1 MSANPKNPESN
12 LLKPDSPKP
21 ADPTSA
27 PAPQIFQQLGVPTHE
42 ALQALLAFSSLHE
55 QIRQRRIDDK
65 HDEKHAEKH
74 DRVVPTGDVWELEQF
89 VLDEVLQ
96 LVSDRA
102 LAITGADGVAIA
114 LADGNAIVCRASSGT
129 IAPDA
134 GVRLDPN
141 SGFSGA
147 CLTSGHIVR
156 CDDSENDSRVNVETC
171 RRLGTRSMVAVPL
184 SARQTVIGLLEAFSS
199 EAYGFNDSDVRNLNL
214 LAELI
219 LAALKPEEEDRL
231 AEISQRVVAAVAKP
245 MEPLPVADPPSEAT
259 PAPVVIVPQVAEI
272 EKNETDQTEAP
283 EIHQENPEIL
293 AAIPELSIARPAT
306 PATPS
311 SAVPDLVLSKV
322 VVTEIDAPE
331 SVVPVIKSEP
341 VQPAPSAD
349 AAPASLSAPHRV
361 TETLTDHN
369 IVPDETPA
377 IFSESSSG
385 EKSRYGL
392 RIVLPILLIVLVAL
406 FGLWRTI
413 VHTPAAIS
421 QPGHSASAVAT
432 PSPGTSSPSE
442 LDYSEAA
449 PLADKS
455 SPAEK
460 GQKSA
465 VTGIRHWSAADS
477 STVVI
482 DLQDQV
488 QYEAHRLAN
497 PERIYFDLHDTTLA
511 AGLDNKS
518 IAVQD
523 ALLVRVR
530 VAQPVSG
537 ITRVVLET
545 KNPSDYSVSLEQNPY
560 RLVVEVRRLGAKP
573 QPHARV
579 DLFGPENPK
588 ETIQIETG
596 QIHTGQSAKSLP
608 PSVPAASATA
618 KSTAANITDSSQ
630 ASAHVPQ
637 FRLVL
642 DAGHGGWDLGT
653 VGRKGLLE
661 KDLVLDIVDRL
672 GKLVQ
677 SHLGAEVIYT
687 RQDDTYIPLEKR
699 AEIANVAHADLF
711 LSIHANYSDYP
722 SARGVETYYTN
733 TYSSLK
739 ARTPGADATDTTL
752 QNIDWTNVDIREK
765 VQESHRFAASVQR
778 SLFGT
783 LAAKNPGLRDRGVKA
798 ASYVVLT
805 GTEMPAI
812 LAEVSFVSSP
822 TDESELQRSAYRQQ
836 IAEALYQGIA
846 HYAEASHHVKLASAK
861 K

>member
-1 MSANPKNPESN
+1 VSANPKNPS
-12 LLKPDSPKP
+12 LDIAKPGVDLAPTP
-21 ADPTSA
+21 ARTTHV
-27 PAPQIFQQLGVPTHE
+27 VPSHE

-55 QIRQRRIDDK
+55 QIRQRRER
-65 HDEKHAEKH
+65 EKH
-74 DRVVPTGDVWELEQF
+74 TGEVSTKDVWELEQF

-114 LADGNAIVCRASSGT
+114 LADGDAIVCRASSGK

-141 SGFSGA
+141 AGFSGA
-147 CLTSGHIVR
+147 CLTSGHIIR
-156 CDDSENDSRVNVETC
+156 CDDSENDSRVNVQTC
-171 RRLGTRSMVAVPL
+171 RNLGARSMVAVPL
-184 SARQTVIGLLEAFSS
+184 SARKTVIGLLETFSS
-199 EAYGFNDSDVRNLNL
+199 EAFGFNDSDVRSLIL

-231 AEISQRVVAAVAKP
+231 AEISQRVVVAVAAP
-245 MEPLPVADPPSEAT
+245 MAAQSSAS
-259 PAPVVIVPQVAEI
+259 QV
-272 EKNETDQTEAP
+272 DQD
-283 EIHQENPEIL
+283 PEIL
-293 AAIPELSIARPAT
+293 ASIPELGVPEVPVTGEVQNLDSDDSEVVDPMIVEPTIVDPMIVEPMIVEPMIVEPMIVETTIAEPVIAAVPIPDAPVERVEPGRLINHPPEENEVPEMFPETIPAEKSRVVRVMLPLALAGLAAVGGLWWKLSHHSAETSHQVVSAAAPTTTSASSPADLDYT
-306 PATPS
+306 PAT
-311 SAVPDLVLSKV
+311 
-322 VVTEIDAPE
+322 
-331 SVVPVIKSEP
+331 
-341 VQPAPSAD
+341 
-349 AAPASLSAPHRV
+349 
-361 TETLTDHN
+361 
-369 IVPDETPA
+369 
-377 IFSESSSG
+377 
-385 EKSRYGL
+385 
-392 RIVLPILLIVLVAL
+392 
-406 FGLWRTI
+406 
-413 VHTPAAIS
+413 
-421 QPGHSASAVAT
+421 
-432 PSPGTSSPSE
+432 
-442 LDYSEAA
+442 

-455 SPAEK
+455 GSEK
-460 GQKSA
+460 GSA

-488 QYEAHRLAN
+488 QYEAHRLSD
-497 PERIYFDLHDTTLA
+497 PERIYFDLHDTALA
-511 AGLDNKS
+511 ADLANKS

-523 ALLVRVR
+523 ALLVRIR
-530 VAQPVSG
+530 AAQPVSG
-537 ITRVVLET
+537 ITRIVLET
-545 KNPSDYSVSLEQNPY
+545 KVASDYSVSLEQNPY
-560 RLVVEVRRLGAKP
+560 RLVVEIRKLGSKP
-573 QPHARV
+573 QPRARV
-579 DLFGPENPK
+579 DLFGPSNPH
-588 ETIQIETG
+588 ETIEVKADLNTP
-596 QIHTGQSAKSLP
+596 SLIAP
-608 PSVPAASATA
+608 VPAKTASPTSLATNVA
-618 KSTAANITDSSQ
+618 DPASTAP
-630 ASAHVPQ
+630 HVPQ

-653 VGRKGLLE
+653 VGRKGLME

-677 SHLGAEVIYT
+677 SKLGAEVIYT

-739 ARTPGADATDTTL
+739 ARTPGADATDSTL
-752 QNIDWTNVDIREK
+752 QNINWTNVDIREK

-778 SLFGT
+778 SLYGN
-783 LAAKNPGLRDRGVKA
+783 LSAKNPGLRDRGVKA

-836 IAEALYQGIA
+836 IAEALYQGLSR
-846 HYAEASHHVKLASAK
+846 YAEASHKVKLASASAK
-861 K
+861 PAR